1 MCYDA
6 DMSGAS
12 RLLLLGVLLGGLCP
26 LSSRAQDIAAPSMAN
41 VDLETEEGKALERD
55 REAVGR
61 VVMLGHVMS
70 MIATLETEGRDM
82 REVLAAVYA
91 SQQSA
96 IPPQMLEK
104 CPPDYRKAY
113 EAVKEEMGKLLD
125 RMRREK
131 MDDVQFLTA
140 CKEFYIRSNEISAAV
155 GEKYRL
161 KERGISLFE
170 ALNRKLRVLEKEEK
184 IKLLQRMKDEL
195 IAGKME
201 IPGTAEDTDDE
212 AGGRLNVFVR

>member
-6 DMSGAS
+6 NMSGAI

-26 LSSRAQDIAAPSMAN
+26 LSSRAQDIAAPPMAN

-55 REAVGR
+55 REAIDR
-61 VVMLGHVMS
+61 VVMLGNIMS
-70 MIATLETEGRDM
+70 MITTLEMEGREM
-82 REVLAAVYA
+82 REVLMAVYA
-91 SQQSA
+91 GQQSA
-96 IPPQMLEK
+96 VPPQMLEK
-104 CPPDYRKAY
+104 CPPDYRKTY
-113 EAVKEEMGKLLD
+113 RAVTEEMGKLLD
-125 RMRREK
+125 RMRKENL
-131 MDDVQFLTA
+131 DDVQLRKA
-140 CKEFYIRSNEISAAV
+140 LKEFYLRCNEISAPV

-161 KERGISLFE
+161 KERGVSLFE
-170 ALNRKLRVLEKEEK
+170 PLNRRLRGLGKEER

>member
-6 DMSGAS
+6 DMFGAS

-26 LSSRAQDIAAPSMAN
+26 FPSQAQDIAAPSMAN

-55 REAVGR
+55 REAIDR
-61 VVMLGHVMS
+61 VILLGNIMS
-70 MIATLETEGRDM
+70 MITTLETEGREM

-125 RMRREK
+125 RMRKEK
-131 MDDVQFLTA
+131 MDDVQFRTA

-161 KERGISLFE
+161 KERSISLFN
-170 ALNRKLRVLEKEEK
+170 ALNRKLLVLGKEEK
-184 IKLLQRMKDEL
+184 IKMLQRMKDEL

-201 IPGTAEDTDDE
+201 IPGTAEDMDDE